1 MSVLSPST
9 GSWLRCQ
16 ALSLRKSRNRLIVVS
31 NRLPTVFRTGDDG
44 RLRPEPGSGGLVTAL
59 GPVLQ
64 DRGGIWIGWP
74 GITAGREEIDRAV
87 ADASEQLGYG
97 LKPVILSAPE
107 IQDFYHGFA
116 NEILWP
122 LFHDLQMLCNYEP
135 RYWQTYREVNRRFA
149 EVICET
155 AQPGDFLWI
164 HDYHL
169 MGVAAELRRLGVKS
183 RIGFFL
189 HVPFPPLDIFLKL
202 PWRMAVVQGLLE
214 YDLIGLQTLRDR
226 RNLVQ
231 CLQFLCKE
239 IQVQGKGQVVK
250 ATTRDREVKIGHFP
264 ISIDYQAFHTQAAN
278 PLVANKVKALRDRLS
293 ERKLIFSVDR
303 LDYTKGIPYRLQ
315 AFRSALARYPELRG
329 RISLLQVVVPSRV
342 NIPEYAKLKT
352 AIEQLVGEINGE
364 WARPGD
370 WLPVWYVF
378 GCLSRLDLVTYY
390 RAADISLVTP
400 LKDGMNL
407 VAKEYCAC
415 STDETGVLI
424 LSEFA
429 GAAEQLG
436 RNALLINPCD
446 TEGMAEAIYRAC
458 GMTGEERRRRMH
470 RLRRSIRKHDVFWW
484 AEEFLRAAAATEAS
498 TLQDAEE
505 WVGKPVFD
513 HVFRPQPGRP
523 LPRPHT
529 PRPASL
535 ADLNTLTS

>member
-9 GSWLRCQ
+9 GSWLRPQ
-16 ALSLRKSRNRLIVVS
+16 TLSLRKNRNRLIVIS
-31 NRLPTVFRTGDDG
+31 NRLPAVFRTGNDG
-44 RLRPEPGSGGLVTAL
+44 RLRREPGSGGLVTAL

-74 GITAGREEIDRAV
+74 GTTAGREEIDRAV
-87 ADASEQLGYG
+87 ADASEQLGYA

-107 IQDFYHGFA
+107 IQGFYHGFA

-135 RYWQTYREVNRRFA
+135 RYWQSYREVSRRFA
-149 EVICET
+149 EVIYET
-155 AQPGDFLWI
+155 AQAGDFLWI

-202 PWRMAVVQGLLE
+202 PWRMSLVQGLLE
-214 YDLIGLQTLRDR
+214 CDLIGLQTLRDR
-226 RNLVQ
+226 RNLLQ

-342 NIPEYAKLKT
+342 NIPEYAKLK
-352 AIEQLVGEINGE
+352 AEIEQLVGEINGE

-378 GCLSRLDLVTYY
+378 GCLSRSDLVAYY

-415 STDETGVLI
+415 STDEAGVLI

-436 RNALLINPCD
+436 RGALLINPCD
-446 TEGMAEAIYRAC
+446 TEGMAEAIYRAY

-470 RLRRSIRKHDVFWW
+470 RLQRSVRKHDVFWW
-484 AEEFLRAAAATEAS
+484 AEAVLTGCRRYRSRHPPGHRRTGREAV
-498 TLQDAEE
+498 T
-505 WVGKPVFD
+505 
-513 HVFRPQPGRP
+513 
-523 LPRPHT
+523 
-529 PRPASL
+529 
-535 ADLNTLTS
+535 